1 MAKKEDR
8 RIQKSRKAINKA
20 FIDLLVEKGFSA
32 ISVHDIALKADI
44 NRGTFY
50 LHYEDKYDLFKKCVD
65 ELLREL
71 IENVGNIGLETGGIN
86 SGLNENN
93 PYVQLFYHFQKYS
106 IFYKAMFSDK
116 GDIYFY
122 NQVTEVFKK
131 HLHQEFSIQGLAGD
145 EEVDKEFLMYFIGH
159 AHLGVINYWF
169 QNDMSDSPEVMGEKL
184 KRLLDTLSKSY
195 LYLRDNETT

>member
-32 ISVHDIALKADI
+32 ISVHDIAKKADI

-50 LHYEDKYDLFKKCVD
+50 LHYQDKYDLFKQYVD

-71 IENVGNIGLETGGIN
+71 SENVGKIGLETGGMKT
-86 SGLNENN
+86 GLNESN

-106 IFYKAMFSDK
+106 IFYKVMFSYK

-131 HLHQEFSIQGLAGD
+131 YLYQEFSNLGLDGD
-145 EEVDKEFLMYFIGH
+145 GGVDKEFLMYFIVH
-159 AHLGVINYWF
+159 AHFGVISYWF

-184 KRLLDTLSKSY
+184 KRLLYTLSKS
-195 LYLRDNETT
+195 YLRDNETT